1 MSTPQN
7 LNENLAVYAADIMYR
22 EEAEKLASSTGA
34 AIAGSEEELAGFSL
48 ALIINENGL
57 TLSDGKRE
65 MHGDFTKML
74 PRLKPNNLNRELI
87 VKAARIK
94 SLEPP
99 YRAVDATAGMGE
111 DSLLLAAAGFEVDLF
126 EYDPVIAALLND
138 TLKRSSKIPE
148 LAEITARMH
157 LHTGDSIKG
166 LSELDFKPDMI
177 LLDPMFPE
185 RQKSALVKKKFQL
198 IHQLE
203 RPCDDEE
210 SLLNA
215 AISAEPK
222 KIVIKRPL
230 KGPFLA
236 GIKPDYSI
244 SGKAIRCDCLI
255 NLKNSRK

>member
-1 MSTPQN
+1 MDNN
-7 LNENLAVYAADIMYR
+7 LDTGKTLIIYASDEKYQERAQ
-22 EEAEKLASSTGA
+22 KLAKALNVPLA
-34 AIAGSEEELAGFSL
+34 ASEDELKAYALSL
-48 ALIINENGL
+48 VYNDNGL
-57 TLSDGKRE
+57 TLSDGERS

-87 VKAARIK
+87 VKAGKIK

-99 YRAVDATAGMGE
+99 LRAVDATAGMGE
-111 DSLLLAAAGFEVDLF
+111 DSLLLAAAGFEVELF
-126 EYDPVIAALLND
+126 EYDPVIAALLDD
-138 TLKRSSKIPE
+138 TLKRSALIPE
-148 LAEITARMH
+148 LSEITGRMH
-157 LHTGDSIKG
+157 LHAGDSIKG
-166 LSELDFKPDMI
+166 LSELSFKPDMI

-210 SLLNA
+210 ALLNA
-215 AISAEPK
+215 AIKAAPK

-236 GIKPDYSI
+236 GVKPDYSL

-255 NLKNSRK
+255 NLQRLL